1 MDCSP
6 PGSSVH
12 GILQARILEGV
23 AISSSRG
30 SSQSRDRTCVSYVSC
45 IGRQVLY
52 HYHHLGSPYISPF
65 PLEPPSPSTLSHRSG
80 LLQSLSLSCLH
91 VIFLSYWKDS
101 GYFLL
106 LVVLQLASLVT
117 PDLSYL
123 LRPLPLLKLYTHTN
137 HALLPS
143 DLILLLSCFSVG
155 ILNVHL
161 DQSINSTC
169 QESQVVCCDWGRMAQ
184 NKFQNMLYKM
194 CIAQLFQNISR
205 LKIFFN
211 GRSIQVPQASLI
223 WNFTINLIHLNS
235 IWHLPNTLKGR
246 KKGTNSA
253 LG

>member
-1 MDCSP
+1 MCVCVCVCVCVCAKSLQSCLTLCDPMDCSP

-123 LRPLPLLKLYTHTN
+123 LRPLPLLKLYTHT
-137 HALLPS
+137 HKPCITAFWLDS
-143 DLILLLSCFSVG
+143 LIVLLLCWNLKCPLRSV
-155 ILNVHL
+155 
-161 DQSINSTC
+161 
-169 QESQVVCCDWGRMAQ
+169 
-184 NKFQNMLYKM
+184 YK
-194 CIAQLFQNISR
+194 
-205 LKIFFN
+205 
-211 GRSIQVPQASLI
+211 
-223 WNFTINLIHLNS
+223 
-235 IWHLPNTLKGR
+235 
-246 KKGTNSA
+246 
-253 LG
+253 